1 MNTPTAGPPAASKG
15 DMKYLA
21 AKYLAAKYL
30 ASKFLAALLIAM
42 LALAGAAG
50 PLRAQRAVQ
59 PIGLSDLPHI
69 AIFSPVFYW
78 TDTGDVVGTA
88 SATCPEGRA
97 IAGGVSIQKGNAS
110 LRIQESYP
118 DRASWVVRVVNRGN
132 PGSGRPLQVRGFAV
146 CLLPVARSSS
156 VPIAQYPRLLHLS
169 NAIKL
174 PPKDVRTAGRQACAK
189 NMLVVSGGFG
199 LDPKFNKPSFVRME
213 LSYPD
218 QWAWNVRAVNAAGA
232 AQPGA
237 DARVHTLCL
246 GTSEGLSIRDYRT
259 IYFVDANVS
268 VKAGDGVVRRSVGCR
283 EASAR
288 ALAGGARLIR
298 GKGAS
303 IEMQESFP
311 DSPGSWTIAL
321 TNRAP
326 ANAGNATVKLY
337 AVCIKP

>member
-1 MNTPTAGPPAASKG
+1 M
-15 DMKYLA
+15 
-21 AKYLAAKYL
+21 KYL
-30 ASKFLAALLIAM
+30 ASKSLAALLIAM
-42 LALAGAAG
+42 LALAGAAD

-59 PIGLSDLPHI
+59 PIDLSELPHI
-69 AIFSPVFYW
+69 AIISPAFYW
-78 TDTGDVVGTA
+78 TDTGNVVGTA
-88 SATCPEGRA
+88 SATCPDGRA

-169 NAIKL
+169 HAIKL
-174 PPKDVRTAGRQACAK
+174 PPKDARTAGRQACAT
-189 NMLVVSGGFG
+189 NTLVVSGGVG
-199 LDPKFNKPSFVRME
+199 LDPQFKGPSFVRME
-213 LSYPD
+213 LSFPD
-218 QWAWNVRAVNAAGA
+218 QWAWNVRAVNGAGA
-232 AQPGA
+232 AQPSA

-246 GTSEGLSIRDYRT
+246 GTGGGLNIRDYRT
-259 IYFVDANVS
+259 IYFVDANVT
-268 VKAGDGVVRRSVGCR
+268 VKAGDGVIRQSVGCR
-283 EASAR
+283 DASAR
-288 ALAGGARLIR
+288 ALAGGARLVR

-311 DSPGSWTIAL
+311 DSAASWTIAL

>member
-1 MNTPTAGPPAASKG
+1 
-15 DMKYLA
+15 MKSPVSQSLVSQS
-21 AKYLAAKYL
+21 LV
-30 ASKFLAALLIAM
+30 SQSMVSQFLAPLLIAL
-42 LALAGAAG
+42 LALTGAAG

-59 PIGLSDLPHI
+59 PIDLSDLPHI

-78 TDTGDVVGTA
+78 TDTGNAVHTA
-88 SATCPEGRA
+88 SATCPDGRA

-118 DRASWVVRVVNRGN
+118 DRSSWVVRVVNRSN
-132 PGSGRPLQVRGFAV
+132 PGSGHPLQVRGFAV

-156 VPIAQYPRLLHLS
+156 VPMAQYPRLLHLS

-174 PPKDVRTAGRQACAK
+174 PPKDVTIAGRQACAK

-199 LDPKFNKPSFVRME
+199 LDPNFKEPSFLRLE

-218 QWAWNVRAVNAAGA
+218 QWGWNIRAVNGTGA

-237 DARVHTLCL
+237 DARVHALCL
-246 GTSEGLSIRDYRT
+246 GTSEGLSIRNYRT
-259 IYFVDANVS
+259 VYFVDANVT
-268 VKAGDGVVRRSVGCR
+268 VKAGDGVVRQSIDCR
-283 EASAR
+283 DASAR
-288 ALAGGARLIR
+288 ALSGGARLIR

-311 DSPGSWTIAL
+311 DSAGSWTVAL

-326 ANAGNATVKLY
+326 ASAGNARVKLY